1 MRLKAN
7 HRRASHLALATALAI
22 AGGAFAAPA
31 AALAETGGAQLRGP
45 AQSGLSAL
53 TAPRF
58 AALLAVARQ
67 DAPAEPEAGQD
78 TLPEEP
84 AVEQEAPTGNDIVVT
99 GSRILQPGLTSP
111 TPVTSVSGDDLAA
124 AAPGNMVE
132 SIAQVPSFFNTN
144 VDRVSSNSGVS
155 DVGGSALN
163 LRGLGRNRTLVL
175 LNSRRIAPNN
185 REGTV
190 NIDILPSALVQRVDV
205 VTGGASAS
213 YGTDAVAGVANFVL
227 DTDFTGF
234 KGHVQAG
241 ISRYGDDENGEIELT
256 WGTTIGDRGHL
267 ILSGELFK
275 ARGIRNSSRR
285 DWQKQGWGIMTNPA
299 YVAGNGQP
307 QQIIARRTVRTNITC
322 GGIMLAPGSSLDR
335 YEFKDDGTAAPFV
348 YSQKSTGRPGGLE
361 TQSLDTFSGGGS
373 GCRPTEQ
380 LGDSK
385 VPVMSA
391 DQDIGR
397 VFAYADYDISD
408 NFKVY
413 GQFLWAHNQLGM
425 GASSTIFNSP
435 WQATLYRGN
444 AYLDDIVLQ
453 RPGGPMTINQ
463 ILAAENVASFTFNR
477 YNQELYP
484 DSNTLSRNRTMAVT
498 LGTSG
503 EISTGSFLDGW
514 KFDAFY
520 QYSKNNQRNAFLS
533 KMNQYNVR
541 FAMDAVR
548 DPVSGAIVCRVKLLN
563 PSQFGDCVPI
573 NLFGQGH
580 LSASQIDYI
589 TTPGDME
596 HAIIQYGNLVEHDA
610 EFALSGAVWEGFGAG
625 PVSAA
630 LGVSYRKQSLA
641 SSETGPNVGF
651 PGYFNTTTVGVRGL
665 PSTINADPEIQ
676 LFDSAAPLNGGF
688 DVKEA
693 FAELNIP
700 ILADQPVFR
709 SLTASLAARWA
720 DYQGSGTIWA
730 YKAGLD
736 WQVTNSLRFRGTY
749 SRDVRAPTLSER
761 FDSQRTNGA
770 VTNDPV
776 TGLSYNFSQIT
787 GGNPNVKPERAD
799 TMTIGAVFQP
809 DFLPGFSMTLDYWN
823 LKVADAIGRLSTQ
836 RIVEDCNAG
845 ATELCGFID
854 RDPVTRQIFTL
865 RNLYINLNEENGSGI
880 DLELNYR
887 KSLTLFGGGPENI
900 HFRFLGT
907 WLNERSITVP
917 GAPKRN
923 DVGNLKAPDP
933 DSAGFPEFQATAQ
946 FTYENGPLTIGIQ
959 ERYLHHG
966 YLNTLWTEGVEI
978 DDNDVPAVWYTNL
991 NISYAIIDD
1000 GPSNKAEI
1008 FLHVA
1013 NLFDQ
1018 APPRVTD
1025 VIGGTGGEAMQ
1036 TNNFLYDVIGQRFVT
1051 GIRFHF

>member
-1 MRLKAN
+1 M
-7 HRRASHLALATALAI
+7 
-22 AGGAFAAPA
+22 AGGVFVAPA
-31 AALAETGGAQLRGP
+31 AMAAETAAAQAESVP
-45 AQSGLSAL
+45 A
-53 TAPRF
+53 P
-58 AALLAVARQ
+58 
-67 DAPAEPEAGQD
+67 
-78 TLPEEP
+78 LPERE
-84 AVEQEAPTGNDIVVT
+84 EASPRGGDIVVT
-99 GSRILQPGLTSP
+99 GSRIQQVGLTSP
-111 TPVTSVSGDDLAA
+111 TPVTALSIDDLSN

-190 NIDILPSALVQRVDV
+190 NIDILPSALVKRVEV

-213 YGTDAVAGVANFVL
+213 YGTDAVAGVVNFIL
-227 DTDFTGF
+227 DTDFTGL
-234 KGHVQAG
+234 KGHIQAG
-241 ISRYGDDENGEIELT
+241 ISRYGDDENGEFELT
-256 WGTTIGDRGHL
+256 WGAPIGERGHF
-267 ILSGELFK
+267 IVSGEAFK
-275 ARGIRNSSRR
+275 AKGIRNSSRR
-285 DWQKQGWGIMTNPA
+285 EWQKQGWGIMTNPA
-299 YVAGNGQP
+299 YAIGNGQP
-307 QQIIARRTVRTNITC
+307 RQIIARRTVRTNITC
-322 GGIMLAPGSSLDR
+322 GGMMLAPGSSLDR
-335 YEFKDDGTAAPFV
+335 FEFKNDGTAAPFV
-348 YSQKSTGRPGGLE
+348 YSQKSTGLPGGLE

-380 LGDSK
+380 LGDQN

-391 DQDIGR
+391 DQDIAR
-397 VFAYADYDISD
+397 IFAYADYDVTD
-408 NFKVY
+408 NIKLY
-413 GQFLWAHNQLGM
+413 SQFLYAHNELGF

-444 AYLDDIVLQ
+444 AYLDDIMVQ
-453 RPGGPMTINQ
+453 TPGGPRSINQ
-463 ILAAENVASFTFNR
+463 VLTAENVASFTFNR

-484 DSNTLSRNRTMAVT
+484 ESDTRSRNRTMAAAIGV
-498 LGTSG
+498 SG
-503 EISTGSFLDGW
+503 DIATGSFLDTW

-533 KMNQYNVR
+533 KMNQYNIR

-548 DPVSGAIVCRVKLLN
+548 DPASGAIVCRVALLN
-563 PSQFGDCVPI
+563 PSQFGDCQPI

-580 LSASQIDYI
+580 LSQSQIDYI
-589 TTPGDME
+589 TTPGDMA
-596 HAIIQYGNLVEHDA
+596 HAIIQYSRLVEHDV
-610 EFALSGAVWEGFGAG
+610 EFALSGPVWEGWGAG
-625 PVSAA
+625 TISAA
-630 LGVSYRKQSLA
+630 VGASYRKQSLA
-641 SSETGPNVGF
+641 SDETGPNVGF

-693 FAELNIP
+693 FAELNVP
-700 ILADQPVFR
+700 ILADMPLVQ

-736 WQVTNSLRFRGTY
+736 WQVTDGLRLRGTY

-761 FDSQRTNGA
+761 FDSQRTNGSIN
-770 VTNDPV
+770 NDPV

-799 TMTIGAVFQP
+799 TITAGAVFQP
-809 DFLPGFSMTLDYWN
+809 DFLPGFNMTIDYWK

-854 RDPVTRQIFTL
+854 RDPVTQQIFTL

-880 DLELNYR
+880 DVELNYR
-887 KSLTLFGGGPENI
+887 KSLNLFGGGPENV
-900 HFRFLGT
+900 HLRFLGT
-907 WLNERSITVP
+907 WLKERSITVP

-933 DSAGFPEFQATAQ
+933 DAAGFPEFQATAQ
-946 FTYENGPLTIGIQ
+946 LTYENGPLTIGLQ
-959 ERYLHHG
+959 ERYLHKG
-966 YLNTLWTEGVEI
+966 YLNTLWIEGVDI
-978 DDNDVPAVWYTNL
+978 DDNRVPAVWYTNL
-991 NISYAIIDD
+991 NISYQLMNDSDD
-1000 GPSNKAEI
+1000 SVEL
-1008 FLHVA
+1008 FLHVS
-1013 NLFDQ
+1013 NLFDK

-1036 TNNFLYDVIGQRFVT
+1036 TNNFLYDVIGRRYVT
-1051 GIRFHF
+1051 GVRFKF